1 MRTGAWKRESTSARS
16 CCATTPT
23 GDDPGVEFVK
33 RILIIAG
40 GLIVS
45 VAILLA
51 LTRRNTEK
59 ERYRFVEIE
68 RGDIEYKVSSTGKLE
83 ATTTVQVGTQISGRV
98 VALYADF
105 NDPVQKGQIIARID
119 TTLLAQ
125 DVRAAEATL
134 ARRRAEVNLR
144 TQELDRLRKLSEQDL
159 VAESEAEVA
168 ESNLAVA
175 KADLV
180 SAQASLEGAKQNL
193 AYATIRAPIDG
204 VVVERTVDVGQT
216 VAASL
221 SSPQLFRIAE
231 DLSKMRILVSV
242 DESDIG
248 AIREGQP
255 ARFTVQAYPVDEF
268 AGMVKQVRLQSVT
281 EENVVNYTVVVDV
294 DNSNLKLLPGMT
306 ATVDF
311 VIQEAEDVLKVPNA
325 ALRFRP
331 TGEMLAQVRDRR
343 ADTARAGA
351 ENGGSR
357 RGASGSA
364 AQSGAGERSRAA
376 SDSSAALWILDGR
389 GQLRIERVR
398 TGLTDG
404 QSTEVRGTNIQEGM
418 EVIAGVTGSDE
429 EGAKNPFQAQRQQQF
444 GRPRPPGG

>member
-1 MRTGAWKRESTSARS
+1 
-16 CCATTPT
+16 
-23 GDDPGVEFVK
+23 VK

-40 GLIVS
+40 GLVVL

-294 DNSNLKLLPGMT
+294 DNSDLKLLPGMT

-331 TGEMLAQVRDRR
+331 TEEMLAQVRDRR

-351 ENGGSR
+351 ENDGEPRGTRGSQ
-357 RGASGSA
+357 
-364 AQSGAGERSRAA
+364 AQGAGGARTGAPDAMKQGARSRAP
-376 SDSSAALWILDGR
+376 SDSSAALWVLDGR
-389 GQLRIERVR
+389 GRLRIERVR

-404 QSTEVRGTNIQEGM
+404 QSTEVRSANIQEGM
-418 EVIAGVTGSDE
+418 EVIAGVTGNDE

>member
-1 MRTGAWKRESTSARS
+1 
-16 CCATTPT
+16 
-23 GDDPGVEFVK
+23 VK

-40 GLIVS
+40 GLVVL

-268 AGMVKQVRLQSVT
+268 TGIVKQVRLQSVT

-311 VIQEAEDVLKVPNA
+311 VIQEAEDVLKVSNA

-331 TGEMLAQVRDRR
+331 TEEMLAQIRDRR
-343 ADTARAGA
+343 ADTAQAGA
-351 ENGGSR
+351 ENSGAA
-357 RGASGSA
+357 RGARGSGT
-364 AQSGAGERSRAA
+364 QGAGGPRPGAAGPRGPGARSRAA

-389 GQLRIERVR
+389 GRLRIESVR

>member
-1 MRTGAWKRESTSARS
+1 M
-16 CCATTPT
+16 
-23 GDDPGVEFVK
+23 
-33 RILIIAG
+33 IAG
-40 GLIVS
+40 GLVLL
-45 VAILLA
+45 VAVLLA
-51 LTRRNTEK
+51 LTMRKNNEN

-83 ATTTVQVGTQISGRV
+83 AITTVQVGTQISGRV

-105 NDPVQKGQIIARID
+105 NDPVKKGQIIARID

-125 DVRAAEATL
+125 DVRSAEATL
-134 ARRRAEVNLR
+134 ERRRAEVNLHK
-144 TQELDRLRKLSEQDL
+144 QELERSRKLAEQDL

-168 ESNLAVA
+168 ESNLAVS
-175 KADLV
+175 KADLI

-221 SSPQLFRIAE
+221 SSPQLFLIAE

-248 AIREGQP
+248 AIQEGQP
-255 ARFTVQAYPVDEF
+255 ARFTVQAFPALTFTGIVR
-268 AGMVKQVRLQSVT
+268 QVRLQSTT

-294 DNSNLKLLPGMT
+294 DNSDLKLLPGMT

-311 VIQEAEDVLKVPNA
+311 VIQKAEDVLKVSNA
-325 ALRFRP
+325 AVRFRP
-331 TGEMLAQVRDRR
+331 TEEMLAQIRGRR
-343 ADTARAGA
+343 GDSAQAGG
-351 ENGGSR
+351 NGGGSR
-357 RGASGSA
+357 SAGGQSAGGARNGAPGGGQSAGSGMRR
-364 AQSGAGERSRAA
+364 AG
-376 SDSSAALWILDGR
+376 SDSTAALWFLDDRGR
-389 GQLRIERVR
+389 LRIERVH

-404 QSTEVRGTNIQEGM
+404 QFTEIRGSSIQEGM
-418 EVIAGVTGSDE
+418 EVIAGSTGTEE
-429 EGAKNPFQAQRQQQF
+429 EGGRNPFQAQRQQQF

>member
-1 MRTGAWKRESTSARS
+1 
-16 CCATTPT
+16 
-23 GDDPGVEFVK
+23 VK

-40 GLIVS
+40 GLVVL

-105 NDPVQKGQIIARID
+105 NDPVQRGQIIARID

-268 AGMVKQVRLQSVT
+268 AGIVKQVRLQSVT

-294 DNSNLKLLPGMT
+294 DNSDLKLLPGMT

-311 VIQEAEDVLKVPNA
+311 VIQEAEDVLKVSNA

-331 TGEMLAQVRDRR
+331 TEEMLAQVRDRR
-343 ADTARAGA
+343 GDTAQA
-351 ENGGSR
+351 EGGDGRS
-357 RGASGSA
+357 RGARG
-364 AQSGAGERSRAA
+364 SGAQGAGGPRTGSPGTMGAGTRSRAA
-376 SDSSAALWILDGR
+376 SDSSASLWILDGR
-389 GQLRIERVR
+389 GRLRIERVR

-404 QSTEVRGTNIQEGM
+404 QFTEIRGTAIQEGM

>member
-1 MRTGAWKRESTSARS
+1 M
-16 CCATTPT
+16 
-23 GDDPGVEFVK
+23 K
-33 RILIIAG
+33 RIFIIAG
-40 GLIVS
+40 GLVLA

-51 LTRRNTEK
+51 LTLRGSTEK
-59 ERYRFVEIE
+59 DRYRFVEVE
-68 RGDIEYKVSSTGKLE
+68 RGDLEHKVSSTGKLE

-105 NDPVQKGQIIARID
+105 NDPVKKGDVIARID
-119 TTLLAQ
+119 TTLLTQ

-144 TQELDRLRKLSEQDL
+144 TQELERLRKLAEQDL
-159 VAESEAEVA
+159 VAESQAEVA

-180 SAQASLEGAKQNL
+180 SAQASLEGSKQNL

-231 DLSKMRILVSV
+231 DLSQMRILVSV

-255 ARFTVQAYPVDEF
+255 ARFTVQAYPADEF
-268 AGMVKQVRLQSVT
+268 TGIVKQVRLQSVT

-294 DNSNLKLLPGMT
+294 DNSDMKLLPGMT

-311 VIQEAEDVLKVPNA
+311 VIQKAEDVLMVPNA

-331 TGEMLAQVRDRR
+331 TQEMLAQVRGGDG
-343 ADTARAGA
+343 DTAQDR
-351 ENGGSR
+351 
-357 RGASGSA
+357 SGN
-364 AQSGAGERSRAA
+364 RSRTQGATSEGGAQGNRSARTGGPGMGMRTRAA
-376 SDSSAALWILDGR
+376 GDSSAALWILDDRGR
-389 GQLRIERVR
+389 LRVERVR
-398 TGLTDG
+398 TGLNDG
-404 QSTEVRGTNIQEGM
+404 QSTEIRGPNIEEGM
-418 EVIAGVTGSDE
+418 EVIAGVTGTDE
-429 EGAKNPFQAQRQQQF
+429 EGARNPFQAQRQQT

>member
-1 MRTGAWKRESTSARS
+1 M
-16 CCATTPT
+16 
-23 GDDPGVEFVK
+23 K
-33 RILIIAG
+33 RIFIIAG
-40 GLIVS
+40 GLLLVG
-45 VAILLA
+45 AILLA
-51 LTRRNTEK
+51 LTMRRNTEK

-68 RGDIEYKVSSTGKLE
+68 RGDLEYKVSSTGKLE
-83 ATTTVQVGTQISGRV
+83 ATTTVQVGTQVSGRV

-105 NDPVQKGQIIARID
+105 NDPVKKGQVIARID
-119 TTLLAQ
+119 TTLLTQ
-125 DVRAAEATL
+125 DVRSAEATL

-144 TQELDRLRKLSEQDL
+144 TQELDRLRKLAAQDL

-193 AYATIRAPIDG
+193 SYATILAPIDG

-255 ARFTVQAYPVDEF
+255 ARFTVQAYPALTF
-268 AGMVKQVRLQSVT
+268 TGIVKQVRLQSTT

-294 DNSNLKLLPGMT
+294 DNSDLKLLPGMT

-311 VIQEAEDVLKVPNA
+311 VIQKAEDVLKVSNA

-331 TGEMLAQVRDRR
+331 TQEMVAQVRGSRGDS
-343 ADTARAGA
+343 AQAGA
-351 ENGGSR
+351 GNGSSRNGGAR
-357 RGASGSA
+357 EGGAAQGGEQRNGSA
-364 AQSGAGERSRAA
+364 GTGGPGTGMRSRAA
-376 SDSSAALWILDGR
+376 NDSSAALWMLDARGR
-389 GQLRIERVR
+389 LRVEHVR
-398 TGLTDG
+398 TGLSDG
-404 QSTEVRGTNIQEGM
+404 QFTEIRGPNVDEGM
-418 EVIAGVTGSDE
+418 EVIAGVTGTDE
-429 EGAKNPFQAQRQQQF
+429 ESARNPFQAQRQQQF